1 MPRTKIVDRSPV
13 EVLLDYRDRGDTLA
27 IEFLLVEMQ
36 RHRLAQRRQG
46 VAEADQLVVLGTL
59 LLGPIVGAVEV
70 LLPARGVQPRGLEL
84 RRRPRRDRDVLPRGR
99 NRERLDASELCLV
112 ADA

>member
-59 LLGPIVGAVEV
+59 LLGPIVRAVEV
-70 LLPARGVQPRGLEL
+70 LLPAP
-84 RRRPRRDRDVLPRGR
+84 RRPAPWPGASPPPAARSRRPSTRAESRAPRC
-99 NRERLDASELCLV
+99 ERAL
-112 ADA
+112 